1 MFSIL
6 SKNGV
11 ALVVFA
17 FSAIGIEVAESDV
30 VATMSA
36 IGQVVSFA
44 LMVWNQ
50 FDRKDITGFLWRK

>member
-1 MFSIL
+1 MISIF

-17 FSAIGIEVAESDV
+17 FSAIGIEVAESDI
-30 VATMSA
+30 VATVSA
-36 IGQVVSFA
+36 IAQIVSFA

-50 FDRKDITGFLWRK
+50 VSRKDVTGFLFRK